1 MKTIGLIGGISWQST
16 ASYYAA
22 LNKQVAARLG
32 GLHSAKIVMESLDFA
47 EVEARQQAGRWDEL
61 GRMLAAAAQ
70 GLEGAG
76 AELML
81 IGANTMHKVAP
92 AVQAAIGVPL
102 LHIADAAA
110 DALLAQN
117 ITTAGLL
124 GTIYTMTEDFYTAR
138 LRARGIQVVLPA
150 PAQMEEVNRVIFEE
164 LCLGKIE
171 EKSKQFY
178 LDVIADLSAQGAGG
192 VVLGCT
198 EIGLLVQQAQAAVP
212 LFDTTHLHVQAAVD
226 AALA

>member
-150 PAQMEEVNRVIFEE
+150 PAQMEEVNRVILEE

>member
-22 LNKQVAARLG
+22 INNEVARRLG
-32 GLHSAKIVMESLDFA
+32 GLHSAKIVMDSLDFA
-47 EVEARQQAGRWDEL
+47 EVEARQQSGRWDQL
-61 GRMLAAAAQ
+61 GQMLAAAAQ

-76 AELML
+76 AGLLL
-81 IGANTMHKVAP
+81 ICANTMHKVAG
-92 AVQAAIGVPL
+92 AVQAATTLPL
-102 LHIADAAA
+102 IHIADATA

-138 LRARGIQVVLPA
+138 LRARGIEVLLPA
-150 PAQMEEVNRVIFEE
+150 PARVEAVNRVIFEE

-171 EKSKQFY
+171 ENSRKMY
-178 LDVIADLSAQGAGG
+178 LDVIAELSSRGAGG

-198 EIGLLVQQAQAAVP
+198 EIGLLVKQPDTPVP
-212 LFDTTHLHVQAAVD
+212 LLDTTHIHVRAAVD